1 MIAFFKKKISSN
13 KNRTLVS
20 NFISLLLLQGA
31 NYILP
36 MLTVPYL
43 FRVLG
48 AEKFGLISF
57 ASSIILLLKV
67 ISEYGFNLSGTR
79 DVANNANNKEKLIE
93 IFSSIMLVKFYLIL
107 FVLVVLTIL
116 IFSFDNLEKEY
127 LLFYITFGVV
137 VGEAL
142 FPKWF
147 FQGMEQMK
155 YITYINI
162 GVKVFFTFCVFIFVH
177 NENDYYIVPLL
188 TSLGTILAGIISI
201 ILIYSMFGISFVKQ
215 NRQILLKYFK
225 ESWNIFL
232 TEFMPNLYNNFSTI
246 LLGFLVNMQDV
257 GYYSLAT
264 RVIGIFNSL
273 LQVLKTVTYPYLNK
287 DFSKFKIITKIIVG
301 TGFIL
306 SFILFVF
313 SSFFMPLIF
322 GTSSIESLNLIYI
335 LALSPLFTSILFAF
349 GTNKLLILRKDKD
362 FRNISFQFSIFGFIL
377 SLIFVPIYGIYGAA
391 VTLILT
397 RALMA
402 YLVFKKSASINV

>member
-1 MIAFFKKKISSN
+1 LIAFFKKKISSN